1 MKGIDTFIETVA
13 SYFSDYDQAMRYL
26 QVIRKKYPRYIRDQL
41 QMLVKTIKNLEQ
53 TQIDEGLDECI
64 KRDFYSA
71 TEFIDIIEYLKRQR
85 QSNSHNKK
93 IKNKDIQP
101 IYPWSESALQT
112 NIQKRDI
119 QEYLSV
125 MEGILVY
132 LVSECLFVKLI
143 RSMDR
148 LVVKKKIQKRDI

>member
-1 MKGIDTFIETVA
+1 M
-13 SYFSDYDQAMRYL
+13 
-26 QVIRKKYPRYIRDQL
+26 
-41 QMLVKTIKNLEQ
+41 
-53 TQIDEGLDECI
+53 DECV

-85 QSNSHNKK
+85 QSNSYNKK
-93 IKNKDIQP
+93 IENKDIQP

-125 MEGILVY
+125 MEGD
-132 LVSECLFVKLI
+132 SK
-143 RSMDR
+143 
-148 LVVKKKIQKRDI
+148 